1 MFWIKLASE
10 SSSSITNAGKVSCF
24 QLKFFFASSEAA
36 LNLKKKGGGMGF
48 YQYLEGIK
56 MCMHLAPENKKRI
69 FGLDGNLLIQF
80 FL

>member
-1 MFWIKLASE
+1 
-10 SSSSITNAGKVSCF
+10 
-24 QLKFFFASSEAA
+24 
-36 LNLKKKGGGMGF
+36 MGF

-56 MCMHLAPENKKRI
+56 MCMHLAPENKKGI

>member
-36 LNLKKKGGGMGF
+36 LNLKKKKGGD
-48 YQYLEGIK
+48 
-56 MCMHLAPENKKRI
+56 
-69 FGLDGNLLIQF
+69 GLLPVFRGNQNVHASGTWK
-80 FL
+80 

>member
-36 LNLKKKGGGMGF
+36 LNLKKKRGGMGF

-69 FGLDGNLLIQF
+69 FGLDGYLFIHF